1 MAYTPPAIN
10 NLNFDLQVYT
20 PPVING
26 LNFDANGNNL
36 YWVGGPGNWS
46 DDDNHW
52 ATSSGGAAANGNIP
66 TSDNDVFID
75 ANSGFGA
82 GGTITIDEFGYECND
97 FTVSTTHDITLTN
110 EPLFIY
116 GSTSLNS
123 GFIAQ
128 SILVFYATTSETI
141 TFNNATYEADEFN
154 FRGTGSWTLQDDI
167 TVNDFYIE
175 NGTFDA
181 NDHNI
186 VADTYSFYAYEG
198 VLPVIN
204 MGSGT
209 WEATGGGQVWK
220 VEEDMG
226 FSVTIN
232 RENSTIKLT
241 NIDSEPKFFL
251 GDGKTYNNLWIV
263 GSNVAKYWIVDSNT
277 FNDLKINPGNEISFS
292 DISTTTLSTLTAV
305 GTADDPITIDS
316 FDYDDDGLGQ
326 HTLSKSSGTVNTYY
340 LDISNSNATGGATW
354 IAYNSTDTTNNDGW
368 LFVTNASVTTTV
380 QTLTS
385 SLLDPTIIIGAS
397 AIVIT
402 NASSLISSIIE
413 PKIYIN
419 YPWTTGSHDKSNW
432 TDVSTPSTNYSPS
445 SSVSTNFSNQATTS
459 TNFSN
464 TNHKSIDWT

>member
-1 MAYTPPAIN
+1 MNDDRVIAVIPSLGRNIDRLNSCIN
-10 NLNFDLQVYT
+10 SVKKYSNFSNLKIILVDNSPDGSLRNTYNIDE
-20 PPVING
+20 VIG
-26 LNFDANGNNL
+26 LGVNLGFVGALEIVRRKFDAE
-36 YWVGGPGNWS
+36 
-46 DDDNHW
+46 
-52 ATSSGGAAANGNIP
+52 
-66 TSDNDVFID
+66 FI
-75 ANSGFGA
+75 
-82 GGTITIDEFGYECND
+82 
-97 FTVSTTHDITLTN
+97 
-110 EPLFIY
+110 
-116 GSTSLNS
+116 
-123 GFIAQ
+123 
-128 SILVFYATTSETI
+128 
-141 TFNNATYEADEFN
+141 
-154 FRGTGSWTLQDDI
+154 WTLQDDI